1 MSTVDFTALPSSTY
15 FTGANG
21 LHVSGGSISTTRG
34 LMVGTATDRTNL
46 GEQRMQQAP
55 LAWKSR
61 MPRRVSKNTWYFV
74 EDNTIPDFQLHL
86 QKFRGK
92 GHGEVRCSS
101 PTRRLLDGS
110 PEAQRLMIGHYGQA
124 EAEMPNAVLVDVGNY
139 ATPELRGLRR
149 MMDPNVQLR
158 EAVAETLA
166 ELVKAS
172 TSSRELSEDQQA
184 ELVAKYARIR
194 DRFAQLRA
202 EFAEM
207 EAELDLMQ
215 LKLVDVLGEVE

>member
-1 MSTVDFTALPSSTY
+1 MSHAHFIIPML
-15 FTGANG
+15 GA
-21 LHVSGGSISTTRG
+21 
-34 LMVGTATDRTNL
+34 GTAATSGTTTGGLLMGAAVEMPDLTAARKV
-46 GEQRMQQAP
+46 QQAP
-55 LAWKSR
+55 LGWKTR

-86 QKFRGK
+86 QRFRK

-110 PEAQRLMIGHYGQA
+110 PEAQRLMIGSYGRA
-124 EAEMPNAVLVDVGNY
+124 EAQMPNAVLVDVGSY
-139 ATPELRGLRR
+139 ATPELRGIRR

-172 TSSRELSEDQQA
+172 GKDLSDDQQA

-194 DRFAQLRA
+194 DRFAHLRA
-202 EFAEM
+202 EFAAM
-207 EAELDLMQ
+207 EAELELMQ
-215 LKLVDVLGEVE
+215 LKLLDVFGEVE